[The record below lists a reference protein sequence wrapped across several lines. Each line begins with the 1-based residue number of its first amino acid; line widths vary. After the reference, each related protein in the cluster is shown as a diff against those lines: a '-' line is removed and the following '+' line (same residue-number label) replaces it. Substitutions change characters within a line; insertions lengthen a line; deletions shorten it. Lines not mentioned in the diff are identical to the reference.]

1 MVRSLGSRYVVDQL
15 SRSFEHTP
23 RTPPSNRF
31 SSKDRRPG
39 DSPAKLRDL
48 GLHRFQTY
56 IRYQLAPRLLD
67 SNSSNGGLG
76 LLGHLIV
83 FEAMVLPG
91 LYDIVSMVRK
101 GKKRRSHP
109 SILFLVRTLTLT
121 PLHQPSI
128 GPWGAVTVIANL
140 GLMGTFTALMI
151 GKAFD
156 LGAVV
161 YVYACEGCRVP
172 SFIAYPSTLVLTSV
186 SGGATTSSLSPHRIS
201 NHTPQLTANTPL
213 TLCTRQILF
222 TAVSFGLYLVP
233 TPAKLMDAG
242 WHNSGDDTLDELKLI
257 NLKAGIITMA
267 NCAAVLIMWYK

>member
-1 MVRSLGSRYVVDQL
+1 VVLERLKTFEVRNAQCHGSEDREAIIGLIV
-15 SRSFEHTP
+15 EW
-23 RTPPSNRF
+23 F

-91 LYDIVSMVRK
+91 LYDIVSM
-101 GKKRRSHP
+101 
-109 SILFLVRTLTLT
+109 
-121 PLHQPSI
+121 PSI

-172 SFIAYPSTLVLTSV
+172 SFIAYPSTLVLTS
-186 SGGATTSSLSPHRIS
+186 
-201 NHTPQLTANTPL
+201 
-213 TLCTRQILF
+213 ILF